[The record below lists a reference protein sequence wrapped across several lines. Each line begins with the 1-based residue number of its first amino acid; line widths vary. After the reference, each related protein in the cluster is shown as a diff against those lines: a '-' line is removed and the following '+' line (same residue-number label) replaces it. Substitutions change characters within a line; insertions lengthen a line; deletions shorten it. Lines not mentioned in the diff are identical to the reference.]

1 MYNEIR
7 SSLVHQKYALELVNV
22 YLQSQYNWMRVG
34 DAARVG
40 RLEGS
45 IRRLITDVYESR
57 VELKRLLDG
66 RTVRDAVRDE
76 PEELREPVLAL
87 AEVIEKAERTCLE
100 DARRNS
106 ALAEFLAEEDIR
118 RISAAYGYVLP
129 DNPVAQ
135 RVQ

>member
-1 MYNEIR
+1 MYNDIR

-34 DAARVG
+34 DAVRVS
-40 RLEGS
+40 RLESS

-57 VELKRLLDG
+57 VELKRLLGG
-66 RTVRDAVRDE
+66 RTVRDAVSGE
-76 PEELREPVLAL
+76 PTELREPVLAL
-87 AEVIEKAERTCLE
+87 AQRIEEAEQACLE

-106 ALAEFLAEEDIR
+106 DLAEFMAEEDLR
-118 RISAAYGYVLP
+118 RISAAYGFVHP
-129 DNPVAQ
+129 ENTVAQ